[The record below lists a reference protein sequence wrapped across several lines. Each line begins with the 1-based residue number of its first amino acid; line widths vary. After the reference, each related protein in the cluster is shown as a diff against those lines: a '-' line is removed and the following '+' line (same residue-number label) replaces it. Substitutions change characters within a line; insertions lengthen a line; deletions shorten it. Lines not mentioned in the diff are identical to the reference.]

1 VLEIVYRRDS
11 VNSQQQPLPQTIT
24 PRRHVLQLTPDNL
37 RDMQQLALAGFN
49 GNLSDAINWTLADWM
64 AGGGDI
70 LIDAMQQDQVK
81 AKEGSSILQAA
92 GKGS

>member
-1 VLEIVYRRDS
+1 MYRRDS
-11 VNSQQQPLPQTIT
+11 VNTQHQQLPKTMK
-24 PRRHVLQLTPDNL
+24 PRHHALQFTPDNL
-37 RDMQQLALAGFN
+37 RDMQQLATAGFN

-81 AKEGSSILQAA
+81 AST
-92 GKGS
+92 

>member
-1 VLEIVYRRDS
+1 VLEIVYRRDF
-11 VNSQQQPLPQTIT
+11 VKPQQQPQTET
-24 PRRHVLQLTPDNL
+24 AKPRHPSIQLSSDNL
-37 RDMQQLALAGFN
+37 RDMQQLANAGFN

-81 AKEGSSILQAA
+81 AEEGGLTVNLI
-92 GKGS
+92 

>member
-1 VLEIVYRRDS
+1 MLAIVYRRDFAK
-11 VNSQQQPLPQTIT
+11 PPHLQTEKT
-24 PRRHVLQLTPDNL
+24 RHHSIQLSSDNL
-37 RDMQQLALAGFN
+37 RDMQQLAFAGFN

-81 AKEGSSILQAA
+81 GQRGWTDGQLDIAS
-92 GKGS
+92 

>member
-1 VLEIVYRRDS
+1 LLEIVYRRDS
-11 VNSQQQPLPQTIT
+11 VNTQQQQLQK
-24 PRRHVLQLTPDNL
+24 PRHHTLQLTPDNL
-37 RDMQQLALAGFN
+37 RDMQQLAIAGFN